1 MERGWAYSASLAAVA
16 FKTNQFL
23 TKASGQEAAGRVVRE
38 WRPRGPG
45 FVSNKLMCLVHHLEH
60 PKGSLLPS
68 YHYRVQSAVAD
79 FSGTCEAFYIYS
91 P

>member
-1 MERGWAYSASLAAVA
+1 MGLICFPAAVV
-16 FKTNQFL
+16 FKTHRFL
-23 TKASGQEAAGRVVRE
+23 RKASWQETGGRVVRE
-38 WRPRGPG
+38 WRPRGSG
-45 FVSNKLMCLVHHLEH
+45 FTSNKLMCLVHYLKH

-68 YHYRVQSAVAD
+68 YHYIVQSTVAD